1 MLEAIGVD
9 GLSIVYLWADG
20 TGSES
25 DPYKSNFYAYQ
36 GGNWDVSVN
45 NFPSFTGLTDAQ
57 LRATPIGVTG
67 DFYPEIQPVSFS
79 SLPSGNNT
87 IGGITNTSF
96 AATQSGNWNINNI
109 SGSISLPTGAAT
121 SVKQDALVALLPSSL
136 GAKPQANSLAVT
148 LSTDGV
154 ASGIATQIGEVQTS
168 PTANTVLARLK
179 AIADLFGGYLTFR
192 NTALSSTPQQIKASS
207 GSIYGWNIINSNTVP
222 IYVKFFDSASP
233 TVGTTAVARTVM
245 IPASDGVTNGLYEIE
260 TQLAPVV
267 DFSTAI
273 SVACVTG
280 LADNST
286 TAPSIAIH
294 ISVRYK

>member
-1 MLEAIGVD
+1 MLEAIGAD
-9 GLSIVYLWADG
+9 GLTSIFLWADG
-20 TGSES
+20 TGTEN

-45 NFPSFTGLTDAQ
+45 NFPDFTWLTDAQ
-57 LRATPIGVTG
+57 LRATPLNVSVNNFPNFTGLTNAQLRADPIEVTG
-67 DFYPEIQPVSFS
+67 NFYPEIQPVSFS

-96 AATQSGNWNINNI
+96 EVIQSSDWNINNI

-121 SVKQDALVALLPSSL
+121 SGKQDALA
-136 GAKPQANSLAVT
+136 A
-148 LSTDGV
+148 
-154 ASGIATQIGEVQTS
+154 QIGEVQPS

-179 AIADLFGGYLTFR
+179 TIADLFGGYLTFR
-192 NTALSSTPQQIKASS
+192 NTALSSTPQQIKASG

-222 IYVKFFDSASP
+222 VYVKFFNSDSP

-245 IPASDGVTNGLYEIE
+245 IPASDGITNGLYEIE

-286 TAPSIAIH
+286 TAPSMAIH